1 MPTTRVRKSGNS
13 IVLTVPPHYAKERN
27 IKVGQEVTF
36 EIIPKV
42 DLSKLWGAGKHL
54 KIDAQKA
61 KDELRKEWGRSD
73 AKLSRIFDKQNR

>member
-1 MPTTRVRKSGNS
+1 MPTAKIRKSGNS
-13 IVLTVPPHYAKERN
+13 IVLTVPPHYVKERN

-42 DLSKLWGAGKHL
+42 DLSKLWGASKHL

-61 KDELRKEWGRSD
+61 KDELRREWHMSE
-73 AKLSRIFDKQNR
+73 AKLFRHFDKMK